1 MEKIMNCLLGRSICR
16 KLLNSIIVIVF
27 MLTMLLTIVSC
38 GQADGNGDKVLSI
51 GIIQYAPHPSLDN
64 CYKGF
69 VEGLEEAGFVDGE
82 NIRIDF
88 QNAQGEM
95 SNSDM
100 IAKNMAASKYD
111 MIVGIAS
118 PAAMSAY
125 SAVKDTDIPVI
136 FTAVSDPVAAGIVK
150 SLERPEYNVTGT
162 ADVLPLEAQM
172 KMIRAF
178 LPEAEKIG
186 VVYTTSEPNSVTHLS
201 QFKELAVKYGFE
213 IVEAG
218 VTGASEVAA
227 AAMSVVS
234 KGVDCLNNFTDNNV
248 VNNLSSLLHAADSTG
263 IPVFGSEVEQVKNGC
278 IASESIDYLSLGRE
292 TGKMAAA
299 VLKGEKKASELPVK
313 LISDSTPVYNS
324 SVMDRLGLSLPS
336 DYAGAED
343 AAAAE

>member
-1 MEKIMNCLLGRSICR
+1 MEKIMNILPGRASSR
-16 KLLNSIIVIVF
+16 KLLNSIIIIVF
-27 MLTMLLTIVSC
+27 MLTMLLPTASC
-38 GQADGNGDKVLSI
+38 GQANNSGDKVLSI

-64 CYKGF
+64 CYTGF
-69 VEGLEEAGFVDGE
+69 VEGLEETGFVDGE
-82 NIRIDF
+82 NIKIDF

-111 MIVGIAS
+111 MIVGIAT

-150 SLERPEYNVTGT
+150 SLEKPEYNVTGT
-162 ADVLPLEAQM
+162 TDVLPLEAQM

-178 LPEAEKIG
+178 LPEAKKIG

-201 QFKELAVKYGFE
+201 QFKELADKYGFE

-234 KGVDCLNNFTDNNV
+234 KGVDCINNFTDNNV
-248 VNNLSSLLHAADSTG
+248 VNNLSSLLHAADSAG

-278 IASESIDYLSLGRE
+278 LASESIDYVSLGRE

-299 VLKGEKKASELPVK
+299 VLKGEKKASELSVK

-324 SVMDRLGLSLPS
+324 SVMERLGLSLPA
-336 DYAGAED
+336 DYIGAED
-343 AAAAE
+343 AAAAD